1 MQRRT
6 RLAYVAS
13 CSPSKTLTTSLPATP
28 VGFATLAANDNQ
40 VVLTAVVEFAWAA
53 TTAGIAIG
61 LYPALR
67 RHNRGLALGA
77 AASRAAEGVLILV
90 GALSLLALLSL
101 SQEAVAT
108 CPADVTSA
116 RVSANLLV
124 AAREWVHGFVM
135 ALAAAF
141 TGRHIRPQVTDHDRP
156 VCVKVALR
164 LNSPIR

>member
-1 MQRRT
+1 M
-6 RLAYVAS
+6 
-13 CSPSKTLTTSLPATP
+13 TTSLPATP

-67 RHNRGLALGA
+67 RHNRALALGA

-90 GALSLLALLSL
+90 GALSLLALLRL

-135 ALAAAF
+135 ALAAVL

-156 VCVKVALR
+156 VCVKVALP